1 MLPDFFI
8 PLAAVGLAEL
18 GDKTQ
23 LALFALSSHTR
34 KHFQLLLGSAL
45 AFAVTNG
52 IAVLIGDY
60 INQIVSFDILKHIA
74 GVIFIIF
81 GVLTLLKNSQI
92 GEQKPVVKN
101 PFLASLVVVFL
112 AEIGD
117 KSQITTGL
125 FATRYNAF
133 FVFVGVMVALTAIS
147 ALAIWLGKTLLAKV
161 RRRSVLIGTAIIFI
175 LIGIAFQ
182 L

>member
-23 LALFALSSHTR
+23 LALFALSSQTR

-45 AFAVTNG
+45 AFVFTNG

-60 INQIVSFDILKHIA
+60 INQVISFDIIKHVA
-74 GVIFIIF
+74 GIIFIIF
-81 GVLTLLKNSQI
+81 GILTLLKNNQMS
-92 GEQKPVVKN
+92 EQTPLVRN

-117 KSQITTGL
+117 KSQIATGL
-125 FATRYNAF
+125 FATKYNAL
-133 FVFVGVMVALTAIS
+133 FVFAGVMVALTVIS
-147 ALAIWLGKTLLAKV
+147 ALAIWLGKTLLSKV
-161 RRRSVLIGTAIIFI
+161 RRRSVLIGSAIIFI
-175 LIGIAFQ
+175 VIGIAFQ